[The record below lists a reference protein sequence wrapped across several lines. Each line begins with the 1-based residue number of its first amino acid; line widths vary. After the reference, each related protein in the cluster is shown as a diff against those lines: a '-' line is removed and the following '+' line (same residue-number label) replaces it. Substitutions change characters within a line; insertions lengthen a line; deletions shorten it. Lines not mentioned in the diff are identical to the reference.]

1 MLSKAAEILGCLVA
15 PPMVST
21 FLLLTIGDV
30 AKPDPRAAGVPS
42 DVSTKS
48 GRCAETRSGPL
59 SYLVAGW

>member
-1 MLSKAAEILGCLVA
+1 MLSKAVKIPCRLVA

-21 FLLLTIGDV
+21 FLLLTIGEG